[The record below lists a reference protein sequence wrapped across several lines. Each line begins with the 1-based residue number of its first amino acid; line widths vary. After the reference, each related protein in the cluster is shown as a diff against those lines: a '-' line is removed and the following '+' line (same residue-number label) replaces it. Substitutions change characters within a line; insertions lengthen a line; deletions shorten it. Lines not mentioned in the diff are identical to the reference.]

1 MKIKKGFEEKLLDI
15 IFPLGIVFEIVLLFI
30 IGMQISHISSYM
42 KEHHITM
49 KQAVKHVLKQ
59 ERTPINNSRV
69 EKNKGIIINSEQ

>member
-1 MKIKKGFEEKLLDI
+1 MKIKKSFEEKFLEI
-15 IFPLGIVFEIVLLFI
+15 IFPLGIVFEIILLFI
-30 IGMQISHISSYM
+30 IGMQISRISSYM

-49 KQAVKHVLKQ
+49 KQAVKYVLTQ